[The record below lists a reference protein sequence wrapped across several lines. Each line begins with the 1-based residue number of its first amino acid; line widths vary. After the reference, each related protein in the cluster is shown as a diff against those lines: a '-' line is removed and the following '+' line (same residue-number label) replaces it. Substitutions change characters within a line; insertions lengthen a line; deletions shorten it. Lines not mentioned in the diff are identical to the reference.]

1 MSMNKLTAADVES
14 LRTLAD
20 VLERALWDLEET
32 ERLLQRADQL
42 EQILRINAIFAA
54 QRKEAS

>member
-20 VLERALWDLEET
+20 VLERALWDLEEI
-32 ERLLQRADQL
+32 EWLQKRADRL
-42 EQILRINAIFAA
+42 EQIFRINAIFAA
-54 QRKEAS
+54 QRKGA